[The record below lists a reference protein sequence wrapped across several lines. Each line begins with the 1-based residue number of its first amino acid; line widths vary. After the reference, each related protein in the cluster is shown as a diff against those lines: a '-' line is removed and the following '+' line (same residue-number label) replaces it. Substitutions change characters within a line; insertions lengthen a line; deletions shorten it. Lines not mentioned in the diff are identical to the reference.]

1 MEVVNK
7 FATRTI
13 LMRYTRNQPIKK
25 LDRYHGR

>member
-1 MEVVNK
+1 MNK

-13 LMRYTRNQPIKK
+13 LMWYARNQPIKK

>member
-1 MEVVNK
+1 MNK

-13 LMRYTRNQPIKK
+13 LMRYARNQPIKK